1 MRDARGKREQRD
13 TARKIKGFGRRKELA
28 FAILLLGMVPVL
40 CLAPSSCSRKP
51 ELPVLSAADS
61 LRIVRDNLEHRTEVD
76 SFFRTDPG
84 SPFKRDTAAEYR
96 GLRWYPID
104 PRFCVSSEL
113 HRYDDPETVLV
124 KGTKGEDRRELRYGY
139 FEFVLPDTGGTP
151 VPVRLNVYK
160 FTPYDGQRYV
170 LYRDNLS
177 VWFTDRTTGNETYGV
192 GRYIDVG
199 TESSDARHVYQ
210 IDFNKAYNPYCA
222 YSSMYSCAVPRKEDH
237 LNLAV
242 RAGELTY
249 H

>member
-1 MRDARGKREQRD
+1 ML
-13 TARKIKGFGRRKELA
+13 RKKTSF
-28 FAILLLGMVPVL
+28 LLMLLTIAPAL
-40 CLAPSSCSRKP
+40 CLAPASCSQRP

-61 LRIVRDNLEHRTEVD
+61 LDILRDNAEHRAEAD

-84 SPFKRDTAAEYR
+84 SPFRRDTAAHYQ
-96 GLRWYPID
+96 GIKWYPIN
-104 PRFCVSSEL
+104 PNFCVFSEL
-113 HRYDDPETVLV
+113 HRYADPETVVV

-139 FEFVLPDTGGTP
+139 FEFVLPDTDGSP
-151 VPVRLNVYK
+151 LPVRLNVYK
-160 FTPYDGQRYV
+160 FTPYDGQRYL

-177 VWFTDRTTGNETYGV
+177 VWFTDRTTGTETYGV

-199 TESSDARHVYQ
+199 TEATDPHHVYR

-222 YSSMYSCAVPRKEDH
+222 YSTMYSCAIPRKEDH
-237 LNLAV
+237 INAAV

>member
-1 MRDARGKREQRD
+1 MTGKSPMHKD
-13 TARKIKGFGRRKELA
+13 LVTALLMLA
-28 FAILLLGMVPVL
+28 VMPAL
-40 CLAPSSCSRKP
+40 CLAPASCSRKP
-51 ELPVLSAADS
+51 ELPALSAADS
-61 LRIVRDNLEHRTEVD
+61 LEVVRDNVEHRAEVD

-96 GLRWYPID
+96 GIRWYPID
-104 PRFCVSSEL
+104 ARFCVLSRL
-113 HRYDDPETVLV
+113 YQYANPETVVV

-139 FEFVLPDTGGTP
+139 FEFVLPDTDGTP
-151 VPVRLNVYK
+151 LPVKLDVYK

-177 VWFTDRTTGNETYGV
+177 VWFTDRTTGKETYGV
-192 GRYIDVG
+192 GRYIDMG
-199 TESSDARHVYQ
+199 TDAHEPGHVYR

-222 YSSMYSCAVPRKEDH
+222 YSNLYSCAVPRKEDH
-237 LNLAV
+237 LDLAV